1 MLSTQIHKF
10 DLFGHDGETVGDVAY
25 RRIRSDIVLGR
36 LKPLQKLKLEVLKE
50 TYSAGISTLREI
62 LSKLAMEELV
72 TAEGQ
77 RGFEVAPIS
86 EAGLRDIA
94 DLRLLLETHAL
105 RRSIAAGDLEWRG
118 NVVAAHYKLAA
129 VESDLIGGGQ
139 SAVEQWVRYDWGFH
153 HATISAC
160 NAPALMQTHSSVFDR
175 YMRYH
180 MLVLS
185 FRGKIAAEEH
195 ERMRDLVVS
204 GDADAAIELLVFHVQ
219 SGVEHVLATGRIP
232 GSVGSRPP

>member
-1 MLSTQIHKF
+1 MFSMQIHKF
-10 DLFGHDGETVGDVAY
+10 DAFGHDGETVGDVAY
-25 RRIRSDIVLGR
+25 RRIRSDIVHGR
-36 LKPLQKLKLEVLKE
+36 IKPLRKLKLEVLKE
-50 TYSAGISTLREI
+50 EYAVGISTLREI
-62 LSKLAMEELV
+62 LSKLTMEELV

-86 EAGLRDIA
+86 ERGLRDIA
-94 DLRLLLETHAL
+94 DLRILLETHAL
-105 RRSIAAGDLEWRG
+105 RRSLAAGDLEWRG

-129 VESDLIGGGQ
+129 VEKDLMAGGA
-139 SAVEQWVRYDWGFH
+139 SAVEKWVRYDWGFH

-185 FRGKIAAEEH
+185 FRGRIAAEEH
-195 ERMRDLVVS
+195 ERMRDLVLA
-204 GDADAAIELLVFHVQ
+204 GEADAAVDLLVFHVQ
-219 SGVEHVLATGRIP
+219 SGVEHVLGTGQIP
-232 GSVGSRPP
+232 AG